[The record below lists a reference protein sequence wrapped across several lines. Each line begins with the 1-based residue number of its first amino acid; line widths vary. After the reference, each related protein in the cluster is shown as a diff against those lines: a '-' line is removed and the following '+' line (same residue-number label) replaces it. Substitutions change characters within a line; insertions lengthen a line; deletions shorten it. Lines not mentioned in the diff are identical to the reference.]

1 MIANRSGAFKM
12 PKKESYPRKSLPV
25 ANYGSALARAL
36 EWLGDR
42 YLLAKPVNSVH
53 RMPVDPGAVLAGR
66 PAPAK
71 LCSNR
76 CWEKTISFKRN

>member
-1 MIANRSGAFKM
+1 M

-42 YLLAKPVNSVH
+42 YLLAKPVNSAH
-53 RMPVDPGAVLAGR
+53 RMPVDPGAVIGR
-66 PAPAK
+66 PP
-71 LCSNR
+71 CF
-76 CWEKTISFKRN
+76 CKTVQQSVLGKNNFLQAQLK